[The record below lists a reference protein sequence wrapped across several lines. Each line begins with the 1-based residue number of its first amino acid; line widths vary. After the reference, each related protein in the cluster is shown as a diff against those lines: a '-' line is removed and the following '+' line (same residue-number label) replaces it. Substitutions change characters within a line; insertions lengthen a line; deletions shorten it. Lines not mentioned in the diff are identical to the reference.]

1 MKISA
6 FKQMIKE
13 SLEDAKKDK
22 KDKAAKLPKSSGK
35 LVDMKKELEALKQM
49 KDELQTAKFA
59 EKTAST
65 EVEFANLAKFKS
77 ELDKIK
83 AGGVA
88 LEAKIDSRITELETK
103 IGDEKNKIREM
114 IGLAPKAGQKQIT
127 SEATEEELKP
137 GSYVELIHGEMTPG
151 TQYQVQS
158 VSGGY
163 AKIHDPKGKE
173 LTHNVGDLKLVS
185 KTVEESNTTEELD
198 EAKKAKP
205 KLKVSA
211 IVTKTK
217 KKEDDKKVVAKKP
230 IAKKK

>member
-114 IGLAPKAGQKQIT
+114 IGLAPKAGQQPIADAKEPEI
-127 SEATEEELKP
+127 EEE
-137 GSYVELIHGEMTPG
+137 E
-151 TQYQVQS
+151 
-158 VSGGY
+158 
-163 AKIHDPKGKE
+163 A
-173 LTHNVGDLKLVS
+173 
-185 KTVEESNTTEELD
+185 EEAPEAEELD
-198 EAKKAKP
+198 EAKKTKP

-211 IVTKTK
+211 IVTK
-217 KKEDDKKVVAKKP
+217 KKEDKKDDKKVVAKKP
-230 IAKKK
+230 VAKKK